1 MPIPSYIC
9 TTCGDRTFT
18 RRTSAK
24 RHNYNIHADKGEIL
38 PMINYLTAVSQ
49 GKYRPPIHRSYT
61 RRRTPNFGYII
72 PGSPPEPLMNRVRDS
87 MGDTAMATATSNF
100 RPGVLQGQGG
110 QYPSYLQQHVHQIR
124 SEQSPSLPPSTTQ
137 ISAYPNTT
145 AATSIDQ
152 SQSQPAK
159 TGWGTMSEDTI
170 PKIVE
175 LRRLLNRN
183 PTIFTN
189 PDMIIQGAKHFCMMG
204 DNSFLDEK
212 LAYLRSVDA
221 IRHIDQQPSP
231 S

>member
-1 MPIPSYIC
+1 MM
-9 TTCGDRTFT
+9 FT
-18 RRTSAK
+18 RYSNAK
-24 RHNYNIHADKGEIL
+24 RHNLNIHQNNGTIVATTDYIVGI
-38 PMINYLTAVSQ
+38 SQ
-49 GKYRPPIHRSYT
+49 GRYRPPVDSLIASRN
-61 RRRTPNFGYII
+61 RRRG
-72 PGSPPEPLMNRVRDS
+72 GAKRMSPPPPLLVRDS
-87 MGDTAMATATSNF
+87 MGDTTTNTTTSNF
-100 RPGVLQGQGG
+100 RPGVLQGG

-124 SEQSPSLPPSTTQ
+124 SEMPPSLPPSTTQ

-145 AATSIDQ
+145 GATSIDQ

-189 PDMIIQGAKHFCMMG
+189 PDMVVQGAKYFAMNG